1 MPSLHELREL
11 RPYRDE
17 PRQLPSGAP
26 GKVGFLKLRFTRDG
40 ARSILRELDRRTPLM
55 AQKAL
60 YWDEALPGLPGVIM
74 ISTAGGVLQGDRNR
88 VEIIVEDHA
97 QAHVTTQ
104 SATKIQ
110 EMDANYATQEQLV
123 RVGEDGYL
131 EYLPDATM
139 PYRHARYVSA
149 TRLEVAASATCLYAE
164 TLTSGRKHYGTGERF
179 AYDLLVSTVEAV
191 RPDGRPLFT
200 ERFVVEPQRQDPRH
214 VGVMGPFDVFAN
226 VLLLT
231 PPAQAARILAAVPA
245 HAEAG
250 GSLASGASLLP
261 NEAGLVFKVLGHEVG
276 PVQARVREF
285 WALVRQTVLGAP
297 IPEPLAEN

>member
-1 MPSLHELREL
+1 M
-11 RPYRDE
+11 
-17 PRQLPSGAP
+17 
-26 GKVGFLKLRFTRDG
+26 
-40 ARSILRELDRRTPLM
+40 
-55 AQKAL
+55 
-60 YWDEALPGLPGVIM
+60 
-74 ISTAGGVLQGDRNR
+74 LQGDRNR

-200 ERFVVEPQRQDPRH
+200 ERFVVEPQRQDPRN

-231 PPAQAARILAAVPA
+231 PPAQAARILAAVPV
-245 HAEAG
+245 
-250 GSLASGASLLP
+250 P
-261 NEAGLVFKVLGHEVG
+261 
-276 PVQARVREF
+276 R
-285 WALVRQTVLGAP
+285 
-297 IPEPLAEN
+297 